1 MRVRCRRAA
10 QVVDLRAGDFRGV
23 LEVLLLERAHQLGV
37 RQKTVGV
44 GQQNQRDGRKEQCGG
59 RKSQFFHDESVLRNY
74 GRRFLPLRVRGR
86 RAFRQG
92 RSGIMPGTH
101 LCGHLAGCILA
112 GAAPETRDGFRDK
125 GTKYSG
131 QCARSDKT
139 VSVRPGKTACIHPA
153 KQRRSCRAKQ
163 RASVPANQ
171 QRSATYTRPGKTAY
185 TRPGKT
191 AAGPEGKMRVRDLRA
206 VFRRIGRTYRPAGIC
221 GGTGPPGPTLPD
233 AARSRSAFVAAKQ
246 GPNRRPKDSVLQKKR
261 SGAIWSD
268 KSQVF
273 FKIF

>member
-1 MRVRCRRAA
+1 MTNRFCGITVAVSCRFGSAAAERSGRAEAASCRARISAGTQRVR
-10 QVVDLRAGDFRGV
+10 
-23 LEVLLLERAHQLGV
+23 
-37 RQKTVGV
+37 
-44 GQQNQRDGRKEQCGG
+44 
-59 RKSQFFHDESVLRNY
+59 
-74 GRRFLPLRVRGR
+74 
-86 RAFRQG
+86 
-92 RSGIMPGTH
+92 
-101 LCGHLAGCILA
+101 ILA

-221 GGTGPPGPTLPD
+221 GGTGPPGPTLPMPPD
-233 AARSRSAFVAAKQ
+233 PGQHSSLQSRGQTVGRRTPSCRKNAPGRY
-246 GPNRRPKDSVLQKKR
+246 GPTNRRYFLR
-261 SGAIWSD
+261 
-268 KSQVF
+268 F
-273 FKIF
+273 FKISRVIVISNIL

>member
-1 MRVRCRRAA
+1 
-10 QVVDLRAGDFRGV
+10 
-23 LEVLLLERAHQLGV
+23 
-37 RQKTVGV
+37 
-44 GQQNQRDGRKEQCGG
+44 
-59 RKSQFFHDESVLRNY
+59 
-74 GRRFLPLRVRGR
+74 
-86 RAFRQG
+86 
-92 RSGIMPGTH
+92 MPGTH

-139 VSVRPGKTACIHPA
+139 VSVRSGKTACIHPA

-191 AAGPEGKMRVRDLRA
+191 AYTRPGKTAAGPEGKMRVRDLRA
-206 VFRRIGRTYRPAGIC
+206 VFRRTGRTYRPAGIC
-221 GGTGPPGPTLPD
+221 GSTGPPGPTLPMPPD
-233 AARSRSAFVAAKQ
+233 PGQHSSLQSRGQTVGRRTPSCRKNAPGRY
-246 GPNRRPKDSVLQKKR
+246 GPTNRRYFLR
-261 SGAIWSD
+261 
-268 KSQVF
+268 F
-273 FKIF
+273 FKKMRRSVRYCEKNNIPLRIPKKTILISF

>member
-1 MRVRCRRAA
+1 
-10 QVVDLRAGDFRGV
+10 
-23 LEVLLLERAHQLGV
+23 
-37 RQKTVGV
+37 
-44 GQQNQRDGRKEQCGG
+44 
-59 RKSQFFHDESVLRNY
+59 
-74 GRRFLPLRVRGR
+74 
-86 RAFRQG
+86 
-92 RSGIMPGTH
+92 MPGTH
-101 LCGHLAGCILA
+101 LCGHSAGCILA

-153 KQRRSCRAKQ
+153 KQRRSGRAKQ

-221 GGTGPPGPTLPD
+221 GGTVPPGPTLPIPPD
-233 AARSRSAFVAAKQ
+233 PRHIRRCKA
-246 GPNRRPKDSVLQKKR
+246 GEPNRRPKGLRPARKNAPGDMVRQIAGIFKFFFRKCAAAFGIIEKNNIPLRIPKKTILI
-261 SGAIWSD
+261 S
-268 KSQVF
+268 F
-273 FKIF
+273 